1 LPPGFNNKLNNPQG
15 LRQLQGML
23 EYRRFEVATIR
34 LPGCACI
41 FSTGRLKS
49 ISGMAIPVKI
59 TAFRE
64 ALNQHSSGCSDMI
77 AFKII
82 LVLTGIVVVICL
94 SIAVICLLAISR
106 ENQLP
111 DIEDIEAPRKSN

>member
-1 LPPGFNNKLNNPQG
+1 
-15 LRQLQGML
+15 ML
-23 EYRRFEVATIR
+23 ENRRFEVARIR

-41 FSTGRLKS
+41 FSTGRLKI

-64 ALNQHSSGCSDMI
+64 AFNQKGSGCSKMI

-94 SIAVICLLAISR
+94 SIAVICLLVMSR
-106 ENQLP
+106 GSQLP
-111 DIEDIEAPRKSN
+111 DIEDIKTTRKST